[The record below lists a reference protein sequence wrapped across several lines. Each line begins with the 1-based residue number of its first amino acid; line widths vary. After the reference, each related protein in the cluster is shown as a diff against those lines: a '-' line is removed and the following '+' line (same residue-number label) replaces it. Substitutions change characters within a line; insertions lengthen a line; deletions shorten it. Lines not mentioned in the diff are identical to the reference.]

1 MRESSKRGPSDLGL
15 PRRSKVVLGCVS
27 ADFCV
32 VIVTQESVLTQPRT
46 TLRRRGYIL
55 TPQNLSIPDGLK
67 DWSEGTTF
75 SNNSLC
81 WFKVKVATAARN
93 QQFPKHPWF
102 TSNLVAPS
110 TMNWGSDTNSE
121 ARFHVTHGILPFKDV
136 EFGRN
141 SGSSNNSPDCWHL
154 LKNIKEHVN
163 F

>member
-1 MRESSKRGPSDLGL
+1 MRESSKRGPCDLGL
-15 PRRSKVVLGCVS
+15 PRR
-27 ADFCV
+27 
-32 VIVTQESVLTQPRT
+32 
-46 TLRRRGYIL
+46 RGYFL
-55 TPQNLSIPDGLK
+55 TPHNWFIPDGLK

-75 SNNSLC
+75 SNKSLC

-154 LKNIKEHVN
+154 LKNIKEMVFCYHNCSNVLWEKIVLVWGKKLRKKFAN
-163 F
+163 LRP

>member
-1 MRESSKRGPSDLGL
+1 MIRESSKRGPSNPGL
-15 PRRSKVVLGCVS
+15 PRR
-27 ADFCV
+27 
-32 VIVTQESVLTQPRT
+32 
-46 TLRRRGYIL
+46 RGHFL
-55 TPQNLSIPDGLK
+55 TPHNWFIPDGLK

-154 LKNIKEHVN
+154 LENIKEHVN
-163 F
+163 FCILCFCDFHAKNDVLIYLKIIQIKSN

>member
-1 MRESSKRGPSDLGL
+1 MLSYISGLLGQKMAIFDDSDLGL
-15 PRRSKVVLGCVS
+15 PRR
-27 ADFCV
+27 
-32 VIVTQESVLTQPRT
+32 
-46 TLRRRGYIL
+46 RGYFL
-55 TPQNLSIPDGLK
+55 TPHNWFIPDGLK

-154 LKNIKEHVN
+154 LKKYKRKCKFLNMTLQKTYKISPLG
-163 F
+163 